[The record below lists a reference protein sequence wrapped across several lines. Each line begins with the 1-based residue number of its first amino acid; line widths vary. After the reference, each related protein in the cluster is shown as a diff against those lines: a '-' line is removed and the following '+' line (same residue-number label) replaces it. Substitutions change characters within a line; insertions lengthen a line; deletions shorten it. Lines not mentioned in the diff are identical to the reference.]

1 MTSAALI
8 TLPSTSSGTTSEI
21 PKKTDVDARLT
32 TIQTAINTL
41 NTAVSKLIGGDDRLV
56 SGCVG
61 AGALG
66 TDIRALLGGMV
77 YLEQARLVATAN
89 RVLSG
94 LTAIDGVTPVA
105 NDRILLVGQSDATQ
119 NGVWL
124 AASGAWTRPADF
136 TGIISE
142 KTTVYVSSGVVYSG
156 RTWCW
161 FAGGTV
167 GSSTQTW
174 FPVWGTATTRPHIVR
189 TGLLT
194 DQSIPHGSY
203 EPLVLATPSIDPF
216 ALWSAGSPT
225 YLTIPAGWRVTA
237 QFILTFD
244 LALATSQYVMAS
256 LYGPSPVTIRDRPF
270 VTSPIALVG
279 QSDILIINWTFP
291 AQATPWQLYA
301 RARQSDS
308 GSNARDALS
317 SGTYL
322 DLFLEGIE

>member
-1 MTSAALI
+1 MTSAALV

-21 PKKTDVDARLT
+21 PKKADVDARLT
-32 TIQTAINTL
+32 TIQTALNTL
-41 NTAVSKLIGGDDRLV
+41 NAAVSKLIGGDDRLV

-89 RVLSG
+89 RALSG

-105 NDRILLVGQSDATQ
+105 NDRILLVGQSDTTQ
-119 NGVWL
+119 NGVWE

-167 GSSTQTW
+167 GSSAQTW
-174 FPVWGTATTRPHIVR
+174 SPIWGLGGRGMIFRAGVVGPVTLASGAWTTMPFGTPTVDIFGMWNAGHPTNVDIPVGAGVSAQLWLDFGTAV
-189 TGLLT
+189 
-194 DQSIPHGSY
+194 
-203 EPLVLATPSIDPF
+203 
-216 ALWSAGSPT
+216 
-225 YLTIPAGWRVTA
+225 
-237 QFILTFD
+237 
-244 LALATSQYVMAS
+244 ATSQQCGIRLYSTISGFDPELRIPCLDGVDDRFGYHWQFPAS
-256 LYGPSPVTIRDRPF
+256 AATWVLSPKALQLDSGANARN
-270 VTSPIALVG
+270 LVG
-279 QSDILIINWTFP
+279 
-291 AQATPWQLYA
+291 
-301 RARQSDS
+301 
-308 GSNARDALS
+308 
-317 SGTYL
+317 GTLEIFL
-322 DLFLEGIE
+322 DHIQ